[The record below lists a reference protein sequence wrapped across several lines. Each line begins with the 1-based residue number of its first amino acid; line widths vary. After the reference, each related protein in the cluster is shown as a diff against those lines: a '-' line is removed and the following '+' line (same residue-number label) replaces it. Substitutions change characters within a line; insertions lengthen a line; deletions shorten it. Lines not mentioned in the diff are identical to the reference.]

1 MVFMLLFMGRY
12 RSWTKVCWLSHC
24 SGERK
29 KNEKV
34 KKILHRNITTISV
47 FCGEKENHRKDV
59 VRWQVMCVLQS
70 QRFPLCVGGTAFN
83 TELNTQRIA
92 MCIFCVHKIFFLSR
106 FFSYSITLIHW
117 PIRCKPLLNQLSP
130 CIFRLQQQR
139 IHWIIKCWV
148 EQKQLWTHCHCE

>member
-130 CIFRLQQQR
+130 CVFRLQQQR
-139 IHWIIKCWV
+139 IHWIIKR
-148 EQKQLWTHCHCE
+148 